1 MDKYRKNLID
11 DHVEAASKRLV
22 LEIEDNL
29 NHYINEELMDFMEK
43 HSTSAEDEGASDLW
57 NDMFMQIYDTI
68 IIELNHRR

>member
-29 NHYINEELMDFMEK
+29 NHYINEEIMDFMEN
-43 HSTSAEDEGASDLW
+43 HSTSAEDEGAFDLW

>member
-11 DHVEAASKRLV
+11 EHVEVVSKRLV

-43 HSTSAEDEGASDLW
+43 HSISAEDEGAFDLW